1 MSRRLVV
8 AFGALGLVIVCVAI
22 AVLVR
27 SAPQGGGPTPTPQP
41 STSPSTSN
49 LPLQT
54 SMLTAVRDDA
64 GLIAG
69 AALMGSQENPVRGS
83 WLSLQPGLSLDLNLQ
98 GEVTLAIEGPWD
110 PTDSSASLGNQL
122 DIKVTGGFIMDRL
135 AFAAMVDVV
144 DGVTVDS
151 PVPII
156 AISKTGQPVVV
167 VKAGKRKI
175 YGPAAAAYV
184 TTLNTGEVPSARMAR
199 FDEVWRQVVFKLPG
213 NSDRVRTIISSLGSS
228 ARSSM
233 SPDAIAT
240 VLLAYQTAVADRTVQ
255 SGILPTTLSGAGVKA
270 VHTMTPTAGIPMAH
284 ALFADSV
291 LVPGKNGALPRV
303 RFYSAGIPD
312 AAVVQAKNALF
323 RENLSFV
330 WGGQVQLA
338 PTSSVFV
345 PLSPEQVEL
354 AEQITKSLELV
365 GVPTG
370 VNPDLTIGVQGAVIG
385 GSNLFAPVPSISP
398 TVSTAVIP

>member
-27 SAPQGGGPTPTPQP
+27 SAPQGGPTPSPQP
-41 STSPSTSN
+41 STSTP
-49 LPLQT
+49 PLQT

-122 DIKVTGGFIMDRL
+122 DINVTGGFVMDRL

-151 PVPII
+151 PGPIV
-156 AISKTGQPVVV
+156 AISKTGQSVVV

-175 YGPAAAAYV
+175 FGPAAAAYV
-184 TTLNTGEVPSARMAR
+184 TTLNAGEVPSARMAR
-199 FDEVWRQVVFKLPG
+199 FDEVWRQVVLKLPG

-228 ARSSM
+228 ARGSM

-240 VLLAYQTAVADRTVQ
+240 MLLTYQTAVADRTVQ
-255 SGILPTTLSGAGVKA
+255 SATLPTTLSGTGLKA
-270 VHTMTPTAGIPMAH
+270 VYTMTPTAGIPLAH
-284 ALFADSV
+284 TLFADSV

-303 RFYSAGIPD
+303 RFYAAGIPD
-312 AAVVQAKNALF
+312 ATVVQAKNALF
-323 RENLSFV
+323 RDGLSFV
-330 WGGQVQLA
+330 WGGQVQPA

-345 PLSPEQVEL
+345 PLSPEQVAL
-354 AEQITKSLELV
+354 AEQIDKSLELV
-365 GVPTG
+365 GTTTG
-370 VNPDLTIGVQGAVIG
+370 VNAELTIGVQGAVIG
-385 GSNLFAPVPSISP
+385 GANLFAPVPSISP
-398 TVSTAVIP
+398 TVSTAPVAP